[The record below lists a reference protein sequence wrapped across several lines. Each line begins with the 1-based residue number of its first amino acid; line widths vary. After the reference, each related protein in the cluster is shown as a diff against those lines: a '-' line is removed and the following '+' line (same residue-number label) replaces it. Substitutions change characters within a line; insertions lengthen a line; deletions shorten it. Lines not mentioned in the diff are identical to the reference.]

1 MISFFIFS
9 EKRTLDGIYDYDK
22 FIKYVMEHGAT
33 KYDANHILL
42 PEYTKEQILEIAKTC
57 EMD

>member
-1 MISFFIFS
+1 MADYRSFK
-9 EKRTLDGIYDYDK
+9 E
-22 FIKYVMEHGAT
+22 IKNRYMEHGAT

-42 PEYTKEQILEIAKTC
+42 PEYTKEQILEIAEAC